1 MGVYISSNKESI
13 MAESSVYK
21 VKKEEPKTKK
31 ISFSVDEKASEILN
45 AYFDFVYNVCEINSE
60 VITKDKIVSDLLIF
74 ALKKMDKSPEWKSKS
89 GLQSKSRRASNKSK
103 E

>member
-1 MGVYISSNKESI
+1 

-21 VKKEEPKTKK
+21 LKKEEPKTKK
-31 ISFSVDEKASEILN
+31 VSFSIDEKSVDTLN

-60 VITKDKIVSDLLIF
+60 VITKDKIVSDLLLF
-74 ALKKMDKSPEWKSKS
+74 ALKKMDKSSEWKSRS
-89 GLQSKSRRASNKSK
+89 GLQSKAKRTSKKSR